1 MKPQRTPIHPIRAVM
16 AELAI
21 GLAVCAGAYLVLVD
35 PMDAQRESVRAEAE
49 SLRLLAQTAEG
60 SMPEAEARLAL
71 SSARRAI
78 DALAKRAALGRDEA
92 AIFSGTLQLAGA
104 CGVRV
109 ESMQPLA
116 SRVNV
121 RAGQGS
127 AAGDSIHGYAIHVV
141 GSFSHV
147 AAFLTRLQA
156 GEALTTIRAVRITP
170 TMIPGSTD
178 QQATIE
184 AEWFAPDCRAMAGA
198 VPVTNTAEG
207 GR

>member
-1 MKPQRTPIHPIRAVM
+1 MKPRSPHTHPVRAVM
-16 AELAI
+16 AEMAI
-21 GLAVCAGAYLVLVD
+21 GLAVCAGAYLMLVD

-49 SLRLLAQTAEG
+49 SLRLLSRSALA
-60 SMPEAEARLAL
+60 SMPEAQAQLAL
-71 SSARRAI
+71 SSARIAI

-92 AIFSGTLQLAGA
+92 AIFSGTLQLAGV

-109 ESMQPLA
+109 ESMQPLT
-116 SRVNV
+116 SKVNV
-121 RAGQGS
+121 RAGQS
-127 AAGDSIHGYAIHVV
+127 ASPGDSIHGYAINVV
-141 GSFSHV
+141 GSFSNV

-156 GEALTTIRAVRITP
+156 GEALTTIRAVRIMP

-184 AEWFAPDCRAMAGA
+184 AEWFAPDCRATVSAA
-198 VPVTNTAEG
+198 PATSTAEG